1 MYGGEPVVS
10 VGICRS
16 PLDLITL
23 LDYWLAELPLS
34 QQSDVEEHLLACDA
48 CSGELA
54 RLVGLADAVRSV
66 ARSGNVRAVVSES
79 FLDRVANEG
88 LRLRQYRLGPG
99 ESVECT
105 VMANDDI
112 LVARLI
118 ADLSTTEHVDIA
130 WYDAEGK
137 EQERVRDIPV
147 HGAMREIIWAQRID
161 DIRALPATV
170 ARARVLA
177 VEDRGERVLGEYTFN
192 HTPSL
197 PE

>member
-1 MYGGEPVVS
+1 MSRGT
-10 VGICRS
+10 CRS
-16 PLDLITL
+16 PLDLVTL
-23 LDYWLAELPLS
+23 LDYWLAELPPS
-34 QQSDVEEHLLACDA
+34 RQSDVEEHLLACDA
-48 CSGELA
+48 CSRELA

-105 VMANDDI
+105 VTADDDI
-112 LVARLI
+112 LVARLV
-118 ADLSTTEHVDIA
+118 ADLSSTEHVDLA
-130 WYDAEGK
+130 WCDAEGK

-161 DIRALPATV
+161 DIRALPSSV
-170 ARARVLA
+170 LRARVLA
-177 VEDRGERVLGEYTFN
+177 LEDRGERVLGEYTFN
-192 HTPSL
+192 HTPSP